1 MKTSVVMTRKLSEYD
16 VLQRTGDD
24 FFDGNALLT
33 QWNAN
38 PKNTRRRMSEFLES
52 PKTKEFLEA
61 LAEDESQRR
70 KTDKADIQLV
80 IKSKG
85 KVTAKGKT
93 PDKVWMSPLL
103 FIKFAMYLNPRF
115 EVQVLRFVYDELIR
129 NRHKAGDNY
138 KSLTS
143 AVSML
148 PDVDYPNLAKAL
160 NYIVF
165 NQHYNGIRNDAT
177 EEQLS
182 ELHAL
187 EEKLAFTV
195 ETGLVKSQAQL
206 TIIMRKMW
214 NEKYRKF

>member
-1 MKTSVVMTRKLSEYD
+1 MTRKMGEYE
-16 VLQRTGDD
+16 VLQRTNDD
-24 FFDGNALLT
+24 FFDGNALLM

-38 PKNTRRRMSEFLES
+38 PSNTRRRMSEFLDS
-52 PKTKEFLEA
+52 PKTKEFLDA
-61 LAEDESQRR
+61 LIEDESQRR
-70 KTDKADIQLV
+70 KTDKGDIQLV

-85 KVTAKGKT
+85 KSTAKGKT

-143 AVSML
+143 AVSMF
-148 PDVDYPNLAKAL
+148 PDVDYPNLARAL
-160 NYIVF
+160 NLVVF
-165 NQHYNGIRNDAT
+165 NQHYNGIRNNAT
-177 EEQLS
+177 ESQLA

-187 EEKLAFTV
+187 EEKLAFTI
-195 ETGLVKSQAQL
+195 EAGLVKSQAQL
-206 TIIMRKMW
+206 IIIMRKMW

>member
-1 MKTSVVMTRKLSEYD
+1 MTRKLGEYD
-16 VLQRTGDD
+16 VQQRTCDD
-24 FFDGNALLT
+24 FFDGNALLS
-33 QWNAN
+33 QWNSTDG
-38 PKNTRRRMSEFLES
+38 NTRRRMSEFLDS
-52 PKTKEFLEA
+52 PKTKEFLDA

-70 KTDKADIQLV
+70 KTDKANIQLV

-85 KVTAKGKT
+85 KSTKNGKN

-129 NRHKAGDNY
+129 NRHRAGDNY

-143 AVSML
+143 AVSMFY
-148 PDVDYPNLAKAL
+148 DVDYPELARAL
-160 NYIVF
+160 NLIVF

-177 EEQLS
+177 ESQLA
-182 ELHAL
+182 ELHSL

-195 ETGLVKSQAQL
+195 DAGLVKSQAQL
-206 TIIMRKMW
+206 MDIMRRMW

>member
-1 MKTSVVMTRKLSEYD
+1 MTRKMGEYD

-24 FFDGNALLT
+24 FFDGNALLM
-33 QWNAN
+33 QWNA
-38 PKNTRRRMSEFLES
+38 KDGNTRRRMSEFLDS
-52 PKTKEFLEA
+52 PKTKEFLDA

-70 KTDKADIQLV
+70 KTDKANIQLV

-85 KVTAKGKT
+85 KSTKNGKT

-143 AVSML
+143 AVSMF
-148 PDVDYPNLAKAL
+148 PDVDYPALARAL
-160 NYIVF
+160 NLIVF

-177 EEQLS
+177 ESQLA
-182 ELHAL
+182 ELHSL
-187 EEKLAFTV
+187 EEKLAFTI
-195 ETGLVKSQAQL
+195 EAGLVKTQAQL
-206 TIIMRKMW
+206 IVIMQRMW

>member
-1 MKTSVVMTRKLSEYD
+1 MGEYD

-33 QWNAN
+33 QWNLKDDN
-38 PKNTRRRMSEFLES
+38 PRRRMREFLDS
-52 PKTKEFLEA
+52 PKTKAFLDA
-61 LAEDESQRR
+61 LAEDESLRR
-70 KTDKADIQLV
+70 KTDKANIQLV
-80 IKSKG
+80 IRQKG
-85 KVTAKGKT
+85 KVTKNGKT

-138 KSLTS
+138 KNLTS
-143 AVSML
+143 AASLL
-148 PDVDYPNLAKAL
+148 PDVDYSELAKGL

-177 EEQLS
+177 EQQLA

-187 EEKLAFTV
+187 EEKLAFTI

-206 TIIMRKMW
+206 IIIMRRMW
-214 NEKYRKF
+214 NDKYQKF